1 MKESLLHQMRQLSRY
16 GYQFVRVTGY
26 YQPEQLLV
34 DEIDSQLDTVANT
47 PAFQKITPVQSQKR
61 VFLLVLNP
69 VGGVVATI
77 WLNGRHS
84 ESVLERW
91 CWREIKK
98 LK

>member
-1 MKESLLHQMRQLSRY
+1 MKESLLHRMRQLSRY
-16 GYQFVRVTGY
+16 GYQFVRVAGY

-34 DEIDSQLDTVANT
+34 DDIDSQLDTVANT
-47 PAFQKITPVQSQKR
+47 PAFQKIAPVQSQKR

-69 VGGVVATI
+69 VGDVVATI
-77 WLNGRHS
+77 WLNGRHG
-84 ESVLERW
+84 ESMLERW

>member
-1 MKESLLHQMRQLSRY
+1 MKESLLHRMRQLSRY
-16 GYQFVRVTGY
+16 GYQFVRVAGY

-34 DEIDSQLDTVANT
+34 DDIDSQLDTVANT
-47 PAFQKITPVQSQKR
+47 PAFQKIAPVQSQKR

-69 VGGVVATI
+69 VGDVVATI
-77 WLNGRHS
+77 WLNGRHG
-84 ESVLERW
+84 ESMLERR